1 MLQVKQVCQQLNINA
16 QTIYYYE
23 RIGLICPQRTESG
36 YRLFS
41 SEDMETLHFILQVK
55 LLGLTLEEIKELLN
69 LKKGRSL
76 SCQVVYDQLKGKIA
90 ETDAKIK
97 QLEELKTE
105 LIPLLKQCEVNF
117 HNPNPEHQCQVL
129 NVKNDK

>member
-23 RIGLICPQRTESG
+23 RIGLISPQRSESG

-41 SEDMETLHFILQVK
+41 SEDMENLYFILQVK

-90 ETDAKIK
+90 EIEDKIR
-97 QLEELKTE
+97 QLEGLKSELM
-105 LIPLLKQCEVNF
+105 PLLKQCEVNL
-117 HNPNPEHQCQVL
+117 HNPNPDHQCQVL
-129 NVKNDK
+129 NVNN